1 MRKALVC
8 FTVCSLVI
16 MLGTTALAQKAA
28 PKTLC
33 FTSSGSSTP
42 VVMMSLKNQGTIK
55 TIDGPVKYYSVHGT
69 YFLHSALSQ
78 VSPLTGTA
86 TFINGTLHFNLM
98 CILRSDGEPGSEPD
112 AYYRQV
118 LTEGTYDTV
127 AGSGLTTTTYINIG
141 GTAGS
146 AVTIGSRFNSFI
158 TDRECTLYSVD
169 SLSAMGETSADLT
182 EDALNIE

>member
-55 TIDGPVKYYSVHGT
+55 TADGPVKYYSVHGSH
-69 YFLHSALSQ
+69 LISSE
-78 VSPLTGTA
+78 VS
-86 TFINGTLHFNLM
+86 HK
-98 CILRSDGEPGSEPD
+98 
-112 AYYRQV
+112 
-118 LTEGTYDTV
+118 
-127 AGSGLTTTTYINIG
+127 
-141 GTAGS
+141 
-146 AVTIGSRFNSFI
+146 
-158 TDRECTLYSVD
+158 
-169 SLSAMGETSADLT
+169 
-182 EDALNIE
+182 